1 MIRILTNDGLQQG
14 AVDKL
19 VSMGFKVVNTHYDKD
34 VLGEVL
40 KDFDVLVIRSATKI
54 TADILDVEEGG
65 KLKLIIRAGVG
76 IDNIDVNYATE
87 KGIIVKNT
95 PNASSDSVAELAIG
109 HMFAVARFLGVSN
122 YTMRNGQ
129 WNKKKYEGI
138 ELGAKTLG
146 IIGMGRIGRALATKA
161 TALGMNVVY
170 NDIFGKQNNLSYDFL
185 EFDDLLKKSDFIS
198 LHVPYDKNKGSL
210 IGKNE
215 IEKMKDGVYLI
226 NCSRGK
232 VVDEKALLDALN
244 VGKVAGAGIDVF
256 EEEPT
261 NNKELVNHPN
271 VSVTPHIGAATK
283 EAQNRIG
290 EEVVTTIAN
299 YFEQEVSS
307 IAAKTIESV

>member
-1 MIRILTNDGLQQG
+1 M
-14 AVDKL
+14 
-19 VSMGFKVVNTHYDKD
+19 
-34 VLGEVL
+34 
-40 KDFDVLVIRSATKI
+40 
-54 TADILDVEEGG
+54 
-65 KLKLIIRAGVG
+65 G

-138 ELGAKTLG
+138 ELGGKTLG

-170 NDIFGKQNNLSYDFL
+170 NDIFGKQNNLSYDFI